1 VRGSGGWT
9 EGTKVKSSTEVTS
22 VRRMSSTLDRSS
34 TPRST
39 NPEIQRL
46 HRAIAKT
53 VELLGEVN
61 KAVLDGYYAQKD
73 VSTIVTG
80 LEILYQR
87 LLGQLKVLAT

>member
-1 VRGSGGWT
+1 
-9 EGTKVKSSTEVTS
+9 
-22 VRRMSSTLDRSS
+22 
-34 TPRST
+34 
-39 NPEIQRL
+39 
-46 HRAIAKT
+46 